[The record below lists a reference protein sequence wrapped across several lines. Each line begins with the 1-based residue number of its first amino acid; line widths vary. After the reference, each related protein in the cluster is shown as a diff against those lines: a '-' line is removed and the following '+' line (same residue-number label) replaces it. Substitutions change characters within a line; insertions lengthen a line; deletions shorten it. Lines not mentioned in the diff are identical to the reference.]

1 MRTLTHDQQS
11 GLRKLV
17 AREAIEQC
25 IADHSRGIDRT
36 DLELLK
42 SAYHEGAD
50 VNYGFFSGPATELAQ
65 ILVESQRP
73 MPITQHRPSNISL
86 RIQDDKA
93 VSESYVLAY
102 FESEL
107 EDGNVQSL
115 VAGRYLDCLECRDGE
130 WKLVHRTYVLD
141 WNSTRP
147 STANLRDPSIAGDHF
162 LPIGDHAARDPG
174 NAWLAV
180 QSAGFGQLSREQ
192 NTMTQESLNDETLD
206 RLLSRPVLQ
215 ELLTAYCRGVDR
227 LDEQL
232 LASIFHD
239 DATVVTG
246 TFNGPGEQFPREI
259 VAFCR
264 EHTERTIH
272 TVNNHWFDI
281 RGDDAVAEC
290 YVIAVQTAKNDS
302 GELQDTLTGGRYL
315 TRFARRSG
323 EWKIAQHTFVM
334 DWNLTQPCTAVFDQ
348 GMFGDMVQGTRGAED
363 PVYAFWKQG

>member
-1 MRTLTHDQQS
+1 MVSLSDEQQAS
-11 GLRKLV
+11 LQELV

-25 IADHSRGIDRT
+25 LADHSRGIDRT
-36 DLELLK
+36 DLDLLK
-42 SAYHEGAD
+42 STYHEGAD
-50 VNYGFFSGPATELAQ
+50 VNYGFFNGPATELAR

-73 MPITQHRPSNISL
+73 MPITQHRPSNIFL
-86 RIQDDKA
+86 HIEGNKA

-107 EDGNVQSL
+107 EDGNVQSQ
-115 VAGRYLDCLECRDGE
+115 VAGRYLDRLECRDGE

-141 WNSTRP
+141 WNSTQP
-147 STANLRDPSIAGDHF
+147 STADLTGSSMAGDHF

-174 NAWLAV
+174 SAWLAV
-180 QSAGFGQLSREQ
+180 QSAGFGPSSREQ

-206 RLLSRPVLQ
+206 RLLSRSILQ
-215 ELLTAYCRGVDR
+215 ELLAAYCRGVDR

-246 TFNGPGEQFPREI
+246 TFNGPGKAFPREI
-259 VAFCR
+259 INFCR
-264 EHTERTIH
+264 EHTVRTIH

-302 GELQDTLTGGRYL
+302 GELKDTLTGGRYL
-315 TRFARRSG
+315 TRFARRAG

-363 PVYAFWKQG
+363 PVYAFWQGS

>member
-1 MRTLTHDQQS
+1 MVSLSDEQQA
-11 GLRKLV
+11 GLQELV

-25 IADHSRGIDRT
+25 LADHSRGIDRT
-36 DLELLK
+36 DLDLLK

-50 VNYGFFSGPATELAQ
+50 VNYGFFKGPATELAQ

-115 VAGRYLDCLECRDGE
+115 VAGRYLDRLECRDGK

-141 WNSTRP
+141 WNGTQP
-147 STANLRDPSIAGDHF
+147 STADLTDSSMAGNHF
-162 LPIGDHAARDPG
+162 LPIGDHGARDPG
-174 NAWLAV
+174 NALLTV
-180 QSAGFGQLSREQ
+180 DSAGFDQPSREQ
-192 NTMTQESLNDETLD
+192 TTMTQESSTAQTLD
-206 RLLSRPVLQ
+206 RLLSRQTLQ
-215 ELLTAYCRGVDR
+215 ELLAAYCRGVDR

-232 LASIFHD
+232 LASTFHD

-246 TFNGPGEQFPREI
+246 TFNGAGQQFPRDI
-259 VAFCR
+259 IAFCR
-264 EHTERTIH
+264 DNTVRTIH

-281 RGDDAVAEC
+281 RGDDAVSEC
-290 YVIAVQTAKNDS
+290 YVIAIQTARDEN

-315 TRFARRSG
+315 TRFERRDG
-323 EWKIAQHTFVM
+323 TWKISRHTFVM
-334 DWNLTQPCTAVFDQ
+334 DWNLSQPCTAVFEE

-363 PVYAFWKQG
+363 PVYAFWQGS